1 MAWQRQAV
9 VSITYTEVL
18 DCWFGT
24 PDSPAYRHWRAA
36 WFKRDEAFDAMIRQ
50 RFGSLT
56 AAALRA
62 DAEDASSHWGC
73 EPLQPLPALARLL
86 VLDQFTRNLYRDSA
100 LSFAGDAQALQL
112 ASRMVAAGLD
122 RTLTGVQRLFVYLP
136 YEHAED
142 LAHQRTAVRL
152 ITQLVADEPTLTE
165 PLFWT
170 RHHCETIT
178 RFGRFPHRNALLG
191 RVSTAAERA
200 FLDGEEDGR

>member
-1 MAWQRQAV
+1 M
-9 VSITYTEVL
+9 SITYTEVL
-18 DCWFGT
+18 DGWFGT
-24 PDSPAYRHWRAA
+24 PDSPAYSHWRAA
-36 WFKRDEAFDAMIRQ
+36 WFKRDEAFDATIRQ

-73 EPLQPLPALARLL
+73 EPLRPLPALARLL

-112 ASRMVAAGLD
+112 ASRMVA
-122 RTLTGVQRLFVYLP
+122 
-136 YEHAED
+136 
-142 LAHQRTAVRL
+142 
-152 ITQLVADEPTLTE
+152 DEPTFTE

-200 FLDGEEDGR
+200 FLDGGWSA

>member
-1 MAWQRQAV
+1 MPWQEQSV

-24 PDSPAYRHWRAA
+24 PDSPGYCHWRAA
-36 WFKRDEAFDAMIRQ
+36 WFKRDEAFDATIRQ

-62 DAEDASSHWGC
+62 DAEDASGQWTR

-142 LAHQRTAVRL
+142 LAHQHTSVQL
-152 ITQLVADEPTLTE
+152 VTQLTADEPTLTE
-165 PLFWT
+165 PLFWAH
-170 RHHCETIT
+170 RYCETIT

-200 FLDGEEDGR
+200 FLDGEEDGG

>member
-1 MAWQRQAV
+1 
-9 VSITYTEVL
+9 L
-18 DCWFGT
+18 
-24 PDSPAYRHWRAA
+24 
-36 WFKRDEAFDAMIRQ
+36 FKRDEAFDATIRQ

-62 DAEDASSHWGC
+62 DAEDASGQWIR

-86 VLDQFTRNLYRDSA
+86 VLDQFTRNFYRDSA

-112 ASRMVAAGLD
+112 ASRMIAAGLD
-122 RTLTGVQRLFVYLP
+122 RSLTGVQRLFVYLP

-142 LAHQRTAVRL
+142 VAQQRSAVQL
-152 ITQLVADEPTLTE
+152 ITQLVDDEPTLTE

-170 RHHCETIT
+170 HRHCETIT

-200 FLDGEEDGR
+200 FLDGEEDGG

>member
-1 MAWQRQAV
+1 
-9 VSITYTEVL
+9 
-18 DCWFGT
+18 
-24 PDSPAYRHWRAA
+24 
-36 WFKRDEAFDAMIRQ
+36 MIRR

-62 DAEDASSHWGC
+62 DAEDVSIHWGR

-112 ASRMVAAGLD
+112 ASRIVAAGLD

-142 LAHQRTAVRL
+142 LAHQHTAVRL
-152 ITQLVADEPTLTE
+152 ITQLVADEPTFTE

-200 FLDGEEDGR
+200 FLDGEENGR

>member
-1 MAWQRQAV
+1 MAWQRQAI

-24 PDSPAYRHWRAA
+24 PDSPVYSHWRAA
-36 WFKRDEAFDAMIRQ
+36 WFKRDEAFDATICQ

-200 FLDGEEDGR
+200 FLDGGWSA

>member
-24 PDSPAYRHWRAA
+24 PDSPAYSHWRAA
-36 WFKRDEAFDAMIRQ
+36 WFKRDEAFDATIRQ

-165 PLFWT
+165 PLFWA
-170 RHHCETIT
+170 RRHCETIT

>member
-1 MAWQRQAV
+1 M
-9 VSITYTEVL
+9 SITSTEVL

-24 PDSPAYRHWRAA
+24 PDSPGYCHWRAG
-36 WFKRDEAFDAMIRQ
+36 WFKQDEAFDAAIRQ

-56 AAALRA
+56 AAALQA
-62 DAEDASSHWGC
+62 DAEDTSGHWSY

-100 LSFAGDAQALQL
+100 LSFAGDAQALPL
-112 ASRMVAAGLD
+112 ARRLVAAGLD

-142 LAHQRTAVRL
+142 LAHQHTAVQL
-152 ITQLVADEPTLTE
+152 ITQLVADEPTFTE
-165 PLFWT
+165 PLFWAR
-170 RHHCETIT
+170 RHCQTIT

-200 FLDGEEDGR
+200 FLDAAEDGRLTGR